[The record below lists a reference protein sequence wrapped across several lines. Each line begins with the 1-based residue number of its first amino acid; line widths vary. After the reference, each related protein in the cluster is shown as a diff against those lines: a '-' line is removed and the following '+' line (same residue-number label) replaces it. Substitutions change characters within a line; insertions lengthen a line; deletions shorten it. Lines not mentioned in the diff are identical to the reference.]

1 MTTLPNAL
9 RNRGVAL
16 GAFAL
21 LLGVAACAEQQPSGT
36 LGDETAPS
44 IVLIGSPA
52 PNDSAI
58 AFRAEAADNLGI
70 KSIRIVVS
78 GGIAGIIDTMFTVNN
93 TRQTIPYVL
102 NIPTTVQPG
111 TPIILI
117 GTVTDGARNVSV
129 PDTLMLT
136 VGGVAPPS
144 VRIVSPTAT
153 DAAVVGRQ
161 VLITI
166 TGSSELKIRSLGF
179 IATGAV
185 TAVDSVVY
193 SAPLLVDRTAID
205 TLTIPTTATPGP
217 LTLQPFLIDS
227 LGRQRFLGSPV
238 TLQVIAAAGA
248 GTRPLVD
255 FGLNSRI
262 EVTDTIFVSA
272 TDPAGISMI
281 GYDVRLLDG
290 TVVGG
295 DSLVSS
301 GQITSLRN
309 TFNMRLTVTTFPTN
323 VLVRGFARNSAGT
336 SDTAR
341 IGGAASGPI
350 RVDTVL
356 VVSGSTRPLPV
367 GGLVADALYHQGS
380 DKLYLS
386 NLARNQLEVFYVGD
400 STFKAPVRV
409 GSRPWGIAAWPRDR
423 GDVTVPRFGQGDTI
437 LVANNG
443 GTSISYVRVN
453 PADPNDSGLEVYR
466 YPLPNIIV
474 YSITAKLAEE
484 TGQLIT
490 VRTRYDFSDRP
501 QWLGAVCNGATTPG
515 APCNEVIAVY
525 STSPTLGQSTP
536 FDKNNGTLRWENLT
550 RRQSHFIWQHASG
563 QGDRRADTLEI
574 ERFGSMDSSGAIVG
588 HADSLL
594 VPLLQ
599 VATHPSG
606 DTALVANLFRI
617 KEIAFRD
624 TTFVRNSA
632 NFRRAIMGEGG
643 RVLGDGA
650 TVNARAISYDA
661 SIGMKLSNFSHPGYV
676 LQVPVADSGISRAMD
691 VTDYVAN
698 TSARVLGVG
707 INFDGQ
713 ISAIRADSVYLIDPL
728 LRLQGLLEV
737 SGTNAGFDF
746 HPLNY
751 GGGDPGL
758 PGSVLQTE
766 RLAFSA
772 SLQPEIE
779 VYDTWEYR
787 RVGCVPVRDP
797 IIGPIKASVRGG
809 QVVLVA
815 ATARGVII
823 VALGNA
829 LTASCQ
835 VP

>member
-1 MTTLPNAL
+1 
-9 RNRGVAL
+9 
-16 GAFAL
+16 
-21 LLGVAACAEQQPSGT
+21 VAACAEQQPSGS
-36 LGDETAPS
+36 LGDTNAPGF
-44 IVLIGSPA
+44 ILAPLDA
-52 PNDSAI
+52 PNDSSI
-58 AFRAEAADNLGI
+58 AFTATAVDNLGI

-78 GGIAGIIDTMFTVNN
+78 GGIAGVIDTTFTVNQ
-93 TRQTIPYVL
+93 TRITVPYAL

-111 TPIILI
+111 TAIILI
-117 GTVTDGARNVSV
+117 GTSTDGARNVSA
-129 PDTLMLT
+129 PDTLTLT
-136 VGGVAPPS
+136 VGGVAPPT
-144 VRIVSPTAT
+144 VRIVSPTAA

-166 TGSSELKIRSLGF
+166 TGSSELKIRSLGY

-185 TAVDSVVY
+185 TGVDSVVY
-193 SAPLLVDRTAID
+193 GNPLLVDRTAID
-205 TLTIPTTATPGP
+205 TLTIPAGATPGP

-238 TLQVIAAAGA
+238 TLQVIPAAGA
-248 GTRPLVD
+248 GTRPVVD
-255 FGLNSRI
+255 FGLNDRI
-262 EVTDTIFVSA
+262 EVTDTIFVTA
-272 TDPAGISMI
+272 NDPAGISML

-290 TVVGG
+290 TVVGQ
-295 DSLVSS
+295 DSLLSS

-309 TFNMRLTVTTFPTN
+309 TFTMRLNVTTFPSR
-323 VLVRGFARNSAGT
+323 VLVRAWARNSAGT

-341 IGGAASGPI
+341 AGGVI
-350 RVDTVL
+350 RVDTVT
-356 VVSGSTRPLPV
+356 VVAGSTRPLPV
-367 GGLVADALYHQGS
+367 GGLVADGLYHQAS

-386 NLARNQLEVFYVGD
+386 NITRNQLEVFYLGD

-409 GSRPWGIAAWPRDR
+409 GSRPWGVAAWPRDR

-443 GTSISYVRVN
+443 GTSLSYVRVN

-474 YSITAKLAEE
+474 YTITAKLSEN
-484 TGQLIT
+484 TGQLLQ

-501 QWLGAVCNGATTPG
+501 QWLGTVCKGATTPNS
-515 APCNEVIAVY
+515 PCTEVVAVY
-525 STSPTLGQSTP
+525 STSPTLGQNSP

-550 RRQSHFIWQHASG
+550 TRQSHYFWQQANG
-563 QGDRRADTLEI
+563 QGDRRADTLEV
-574 ERFGSMDSSGAIVG
+574 ERFGSMDASGNIVG

-594 VPLLQ
+594 VPFLQ
-599 VATHPSG
+599 VGTNALG
-606 DTALVANLFRI
+606 DTALVANVVRI
-617 KEIAFRD
+617 PELAFRD
-624 TTFVRNSA
+624 TTFVRNSG

-643 RVLGDGA
+643 RAIGDEV
-650 TVNARAISYDA
+650 TRNARAIGYDA
-661 SIGMKLSNFSHPGYV
+661 SIGMKRSNYSHPGYV
-676 LQVPVADSGISRAMD
+676 LPTPVADSGISRAMD

-698 TSARVLGVG
+698 TSARVLGVS

-713 ISAIRADSVYLIDPL
+713 ISAFRADSVYLIDPL
-728 LRLQGLLEV
+728 LRLQGVLEV
-737 SGTNAGFDF
+737 SGTNPGFDF
-746 HPLNY
+746 HPLNF
-751 GGGDPGL
+751 GGGDPGM
-758 PGSVLQTE
+758 PGSVLPTE

-797 IIGPIKASVRGG
+797 IIGPIKASVRNG
-809 QVVLVA
+809 QVVLVG

-823 VALGNA
+823 VALGGL
-829 LTASCQ
+829 LTATCQ